1 MNKKFITPF
10 TTFNIQ
16 PDIWNELS
24 VKLVS
29 PINDSERYYLVELD
43 ISSDLDDVIFNIYV
57 IRLVWDNDVKKFYNY
72 SLINKTNYSS
82 SKIIAGLNG
91 VLYSLDE
98 MNGYMSPTIMEYVI
112 NYEKLDELTKD
123 IERMIVDNLL

>member
-10 TTFNIQ
+10 TTFKVQ
-16 PDIWNELS
+16 TDIWNELS

-29 PINDSERYYLVELD
+29 PINDNERYYLVELD
-43 ISSDLDDVIFNIYV
+43 ISSDLDDIIFNMYV
-57 IRLVWDNDVKKFYNY
+57 IRLIWDNDDKKFYNY
-72 SLINKTNYSS
+72 SLINKENYN
-82 SKIIAGLNG
+82 SKIIAGING

-98 MNGYMSPTIMEYVI
+98 MNGYMSPTIIEYVI

>member
-10 TTFNIQ
+10 TTFKVQ
-16 PDIWNELS
+16 TDIWNELS

-29 PINDSERYYLVELD
+29 PINDNERYYLVELD
-43 ISSDLDDVIFNIYV
+43 MSSDLDDIIFNMYV
-57 IRLVWDNDVKKFYNY
+57 IRLIWDNDDKKFYNY
-72 SLINKTNYSS
+72 SLINKENYN
-82 SKIIAGLNG
+82 SKIIAGING

-98 MNGYMSPTIMEYVI
+98 MNGYISPTIMEYVI

>member
-10 TTFNIQ
+10 TTFKVQ
-16 PDIWNELS
+16 TDIWNELS

-29 PINDSERYYLVELD
+29 PINDNERYYLVELD
-43 ISSDLDDVIFNIYV
+43 ISSDLDDIIFNMYV
-57 IRLVWDNDVKKFYNY
+57 IRLIWDNDDKKFYNY
-72 SLINKTNYSS
+72 SLINKENYN
-82 SKIIAGLNG
+82 SKIIAGING